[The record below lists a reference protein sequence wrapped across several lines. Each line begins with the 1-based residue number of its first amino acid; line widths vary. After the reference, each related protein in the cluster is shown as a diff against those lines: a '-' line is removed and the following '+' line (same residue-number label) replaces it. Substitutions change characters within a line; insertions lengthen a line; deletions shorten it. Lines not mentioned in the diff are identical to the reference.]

1 MAEQKTA
8 STGTFVFALATAAL
22 AGLVIGWIAR
32 DQTVPEPAALPLAS
46 MLSEPAAEVAPPNPA
61 AIAAAESDLLRQ
73 YEIINLGFVDQLRK
87 YGTRLTQ
94 IADVAEAEGAA
105 SAAQAM
111 RDFARETDDV
121 ISRFDK
127 VSKQ

>member
-1 MAEQKTA
+1 
-8 STGTFVFALATAAL
+8 
-22 AGLVIGWIAR
+22 
-32 DQTVPEPAALPLAS
+32 